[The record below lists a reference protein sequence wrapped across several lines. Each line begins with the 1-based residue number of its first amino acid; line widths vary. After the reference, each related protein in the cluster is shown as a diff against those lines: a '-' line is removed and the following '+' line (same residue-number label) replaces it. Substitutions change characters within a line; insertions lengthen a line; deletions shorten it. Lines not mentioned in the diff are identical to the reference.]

1 MKVRNIKEKM
11 CLWLIIS
18 GIFVLAIAQK
28 AEAAKSGMKEVK
40 LGTVYSQYD
49 LNSDGIPDIFRA
61 VVTERAKTAKR
72 SKADTGET
80 GTLCI
85 YINNDVVFEQTRNEY
100 PYWRLSLITLQN
112 GRTFVDIESTVGSD
126 DDCMHGLYALR
137 NGQLE
142 RICNFQEPYSKYGNY
157 YHVTITKVSGNSL
170 IADAGAQ
177 FFTTGITHWTMKF
190 QYMICKC
197 QERHEN
203 FGRTADSFKIRY
215 KTMPVKNKWTA
226 GKKLKAYKKA
236 GSKKVAYTIKKG
248 HTVKINKI
256 VFKNNKVYFQIM
268 NEKGKTG
275 YIPCARKYKYKQDF
289 KEAMFAG

>member
-1 MKVRNIKEKM
+1 MTGRNLKAKM
-11 CLWLIIS
+11 CLWLMIS
-18 GIFVLAIAQK
+18 GSFVLAMAQK
-28 AEAAKSGMKEVK
+28 AEAARSGIKEVK
-40 LGTVYSQYD
+40 PGTVYSQYD
-49 LNSDGIPDIFRA
+49 LDSDGIADTFKA
-61 VVTERAKTAKR
+61 VVTMGSKTAKK
-72 SKADTGET
+72 SIESTEET
-80 GTLCI
+80 GTLRI

-100 PYWRLSLITLQN
+100 PYWQLSLITLQN

-126 DDCMHGLYALR
+126 DDCMHGLYAMR

-142 RICNFQEPYSKYGNY
+142 SICDFQEPYSKYGNY
-157 YHVTITKVSGNSL
+157 YHVTIKKVSGNSL

-197 QERHEN
+197 QERHES
-203 FGRTADSFKIRY
+203 FERTADSFKIRY

-236 GSKKVAYTIKKG
+236 GARKAVYTVKKG
-248 HTVKINKI
+248 ETVKINRV
-256 VFKNNKVYFQIM
+256 VFKKNKVYFQIK
-268 NEKGKTG
+268 NRKGKTG

>member
-1 MKVRNIKEKM
+1 MNWHNIKGKIRYA
-11 CLWLIIS
+11 LILS
-18 GIFVLAIAQK
+18 SIFVLATTQK
-28 AEAAKSGMKEVK
+28 VKALQCGVKEIEI
-40 LGTVYSQYD
+40 GTVYNQYD
-49 LNSDGIPDIFRA
+49 LDSDGIADTFKAA
-61 VVTERAKTAKR
+61 VTMGSKTAKK
-72 SKADTGET
+72 SIESTEET
-80 GTLCI
+80 GTLRI
-85 YINNDVVFEQTRNEY
+85 YINNDVVFEQTRNGY
-100 PYWRLSLITLQN
+100 PYWQLSLITLQN

-142 RICNFQEPYSKYGNY
+142 SICDFQEPYSKYGNY
-157 YHVTITKVSGNSL
+157 YHVTITKVSGNYL

-197 QERHEN
+197 QERHES
-203 FGRTADSFKIRY
+203 FERTADSFKIRY

-236 GSKKVAYTIKKG
+236 GSRKAVYTVKKG
-248 HTVKINKI
+248 ETVKINRV
-256 VFKNNKVYFQIM
+256 VFKKNKVYFQIK
-268 NEKGKTG
+268 NRKGKTV
-275 YIPCARKYKYKQDF
+275 YIPCASKYKYKQDF

>member
-1 MKVRNIKEKM
+1 MRILKVKM
-11 CLWLIIS
+11 CFWLIIS
-18 GIFVLAIAQK
+18 GFFVLAMAQK
-28 AEAAKSGMKEVK
+28 AEAARSGIKEVK
-40 LGTVYSQYD
+40 PGTVYSQYD
-49 LNSDGIPDIFRA
+49 LNSDGIPDTFKA
-61 VVTERAKTAKR
+61 EVTTG
-72 SKADTGET
+72 SKKGKEGTEET
-80 GTLCI
+80 GILRI

-137 NGQLE
+137 NSQLE

-197 QERHEN
+197 QERHES

-215 KTMPVKNKWTA
+215 KSMPVKNKWTA
-226 GKKLKAYKKA
+226 GKKLKVYKKA
-236 GSKKVAYTIKKG
+236 GSKKVVYTIKKG
-248 HTVKINKI
+248 HTVKINNI

-268 NEKGKTG
+268 NKKGKTG

-289 KEAMFAG
+289 REAMFAG